1 MISVGTKAQCCYKIC
16 YYAMVLLRSPSA
28 WIRDM
33 THVWKFI
40 FRCNRAQYGTIT
52 SGDSSAQT
60 QIRSACERWIIPKE
74 WIGLKLTNFWIF
86 MWWIM
91 SFRVKH
97 IDKIPILINLQVRT
111 FLCQTLPNR
120 QLRLNKTSLNFAHT
134 TYKCNNTDTFIDT
147 YGIRP
152 PAYDT
157 QMPNI

>member
-1 MISVGTKAQCCYKIC
+1 MLGRLKVIWAQKFCELVGTKAQCCYKIC

-33 THVWKFI
+33 THVWKFM
-40 FRCNRAQYGTIT
+40 FRCNRAEYGTIT

-97 IDKIPILINLQVRT
+97 IYNIPILLDSRT
-111 FLCQTLPNR
+111 PQRFVFNSEHSYAKYYQTVIW
-120 QLRLNKTSLNFAHT
+120 
-134 TYKCNNTDTFIDT
+134 D
-147 YGIRP
+147 
-152 PAYDT
+152 
-157 QMPNI
+157 